1 MRQMP
6 SRWRRRFAVGC
17 GLLAWDL
24 LPSPGA
30 SAEGPSYAPLQP
42 PVAIQEIPQTGGP
55 SPQVVLPSPQSAPG
69 EQPGGGSCMSNV
81 AVGVNVPISSL
92 KQLVRMSGPELD
104 QLYRQSSAGAIPT
117 GKVTGRVIMYPGTKM
132 AAPASRVARMMWQ
145 GKIFHEDGTT
155 AVNKFFGV
163 RIIKGKLY
171 YGESWM
177 DGRPSLILDYRDTSL
192 LYAPYRDEIR
202 EVAPGLFLGLM
213 YSRTTPQPTFK
224 MYFALEAAR

>member
-1 MRQMP
+1 MP
-6 SRWRRRFAVGC
+6 R
-17 GLLAWDL
+17 
-24 LPSPGA
+24 GA
-30 SAEGPSYAPLQP
+30 
-42 PVAIQEIPQTGGP
+42 GP
-55 SPQVVLPSPQSAPG
+55 SPQVVLPSSQSASG
-69 EQPGGGSCMSNV
+69 QQPGSGACMANV
-81 AVGVNVPISSL
+81 AGGVNGPISSL

-104 QLYRQSSAGAIPT
+104 LLYQQSTPGAIPS

-132 AAPASRVARMMWQ
+132 AVPASRVARMMWQ

-171 YGESWM
+171 HGESWM
-177 DGRPSLILDYRDTSL
+177 DGRPSLILDYQDTSL
-192 LYAPYRDEIR
+192 LYASYRDEIR

-224 MYFALEAAR
+224 MYFALEATP